1 VSMGMANKHPEPP
14 ARGAGR
20 KVVRRLAAILAGDIS
35 GYSALMGRNE
45 EDTHRRVGADLAR
58 VVKDIEKAKGRVFS
72 FAGDGLMAEFPSS
85 VEALKCA
92 LRIQADSG
100 KRNARL
106 PATEQIQY
114 RIGINSGEILVQNG
128 RTGGNAVNVAARLEQ
143 TAEPGSICLSGTVFE
158 QVKRAVP
165 AEYLWVGEQ
174 RLKNIRDPIPIYMIS
189 AASFLPATATPAAYR
204 QPIPQGIDIGADYRP
219 SLAVLPF
226 RTSQDDQADAYFAEG
241 MVDDIVRLLG
251 GLKDLVVVSRS
262 STMGYRDA
270 SPDVQ
275 RIGQELNVSYVLC
288 GSVRRS
294 KDQVR
299 IAVEL
304 DDAHTQQSMWANRF
318 DGNMADIFDLQD
330 RIALRT
336 ASSIAPYVRAREL
349 RRASHK
355 DRNTITAY
363 DLTLQALDQLYIRDR
378 AALSRAQD
386 LLKRAIAL
394 DSNYPTAFTHLAYL
408 QLFRIGQGWSQH
420 EHADRLAAAEAAQH
434 AVERDHNDAL
444 ALAIHGH
451 LRGFLQKDHEG
462 ALAILERAIAIGPS
476 CALAWTFSSYVCGW
490 MGDAAAAVTRAR
502 QGLRLSP
509 IGPDAGCWHEHALSQ
524 AYYSAGEYDEAIAWG
539 GTAASHGGHLSNLRC
554 LAASLVAA
562 DRMDEARAVA
572 LNIMTARPDFRL
584 KTFRARTPLKEHIA
598 DLFVDRLRR
607 AGLPD

>member
-1 VSMGMANKHPEPP
+1 MIIGDNHPEPP
-14 ARGAGR
+14 GRGAGS
-20 KVVRRLAAILAGDIS
+20 KIVRRLAAILAGDIS
-35 GYSALMGRNE
+35 GYSALMGRSE
-45 EDTHRRVGADLAR
+45 EDTHRRVGAEIAR
-58 VVKDIEKAKGRVFS
+58 VVKDIERAKGRVFS

-100 KRNARL
+100 RRNARL
-106 PATEQIQY
+106 PESEQIRY
-114 RIGINSGEILVQNG
+114 RIGINSGEIMVQSG

-143 TAEPGSICLSGTVFE
+143 IAEPGSICLSGAVFE
-158 QVKRAVP
+158 QVKRVVP
-165 AEYLWVGEQ
+165 ADYLWAGEQ
-174 RLKNIRDPIPIYMIS
+174 RLKNIRDPIAVYVI
-189 AASFLPATATPAAYR
+189 AASSFLSATATPAIHR
-204 QPIPQGIDIGADYRP
+204 QSVAQAVDIGAEYRP

-226 RTSQDDQADAYFAEG
+226 RTSQEDQKDAYFAEG
-241 MVDDIVRLLG
+241 MVDDIVRVLG
-251 GLKDLVVVSRS
+251 GLKDLIVVSRS
-262 STMGYRDA
+262 STMGYKDA

-275 RIGQELNVSYVLC
+275 RIGQELNVNYVLR
-288 GSVRRS
+288 GSVRRAS
-294 KDQVR
+294 DQVR

-304 DDAHTQQSMWANRF
+304 DDADTQQSMWANQF

-336 ASSIAPYVRAREL
+336 ASSIAPYVREREL

-363 DLTLQALDQLYIRDR
+363 DLTLQALDQLYVRDR
-378 AALSRAQD
+378 AALARAQD

-394 DSNYPTAFTHLAYL
+394 DSNYPTALTHLAYL
-408 QLFRIGQGWSQH
+408 QLFRIGQGWSRH
-420 EHADRLAAAEAAQH
+420 EHADRLAAAEAAQR

-451 LRGFLQKDHEG
+451 LRGFLEKDHEG
-462 ALAILERAIAIGPS
+462 GLAILERAIAIGPS

-524 AYYSAGEYDEAIAWG
+524 ACYIAGEYDEAIAWG
-539 GTAASHGGHLSNLRC
+539 VTAASHGRHLSNLRC

-562 DRMDEARAVA
+562 DRIDEARAIASSIMVA
-572 LNIMTARPDFRL
+572 KPDFRL
-584 KTFRARTPLKEHIA
+584 KTFRSRTPLKGHIA

-607 AGLPD
+607 AGLPE